1 MMYERIKTYISRY
14 SWIYYICAAVLILLF
29 GRFIFDG
36 GNDSDYQRA
45 VEHMERAKDEQRNS
59 LELNQAVKT
68 SIERSAQLNQ
78 QASERISRA
87 QEYQQQ
93 AITRIDESARR
104 RDEAEKLLTRNE
116 QLIERVEQGY
126 QAKSPNGTATAQT
139 AQHVGNN

>member
-45 VEHMERAKDEQRNS
+45 VEHMERSKDEQRNS

-93 AITRIDESARR
+93 AITRIDESASRL
-104 RDEAEKLLTRNE
+104 DEAEKLLTRNE